1 MSAATDGLILLSLST
16 FFIVGNTQS
25 TCRPTGSDGV
35 PVCCPYYYIKD
46 NICVGCQAGYLVLL
60 DPYNCSEPCYYPR
73 YGARC
78 SERCDCL
85 KEDCH
90 HVHGCPVTTTVVTTQ
105 KTTSTQRTTIL
116 SFLQRKTTKGTILI
130 ICYQLS

>member
-1 MSAATDGLILLSLST
+1 MPSATDDLIFLFLST

-46 NICVGCQAGYLVLL
+46 NICVGCQAGYRVLS
-60 DPYNCSEPCYYPR
+60 DPYSCSDMCNYPS

-78 SERCDCL
+78 SERCDCS

-90 HVHGCPVTTTVVTTQ
+90 HVHGCHITTTVVTTQ

-116 SFLQRKTTKGTILI
+116 SFLQRKTTRG
-130 ICYQLS
+130 